1 MCIYQQKTFKS
12 HLFRVFNRF
21 GSRMHIDRTL
31 VCLLLTVLLVAILP
45 NIEAEI
51 SSFQINSTDH
61 KTDCFERGINIIC
74 FKKFLQPVAETLNDT
89 SSSNFLNALLRKINS
104 ESDTA
109 AKSRHRRKAVNVLV
123 RRELRA
129 GPYET
134 NFLRYALAVRR
145 LKNHFGIRPDM
156 STYDI
161 IAVIHTG
168 STREHRGPA
177 FFSWHRIYLLLY
189 EAALQSV
196 FGRGVT
202 VPYWD
207 SSLDEAMGNR
217 QARTILFSN
226 KYFGTPFGEVT
237 DGFFA
242 NLPGMKIRRNIGA
255 TAALIPKNGIA
266 AVLTRTSHSQIV
278 RRDQRRYYWEGYHDR
293 VHRWVDGTMAS
304 GTIAAFDPIFWC
316 HHAFVDYVWELFRKR
331 ISNAPADYP
340 LDFEEHPPEGQM
352 RFNSYKYRPNPPIT
366 NREGFRNKYAR
377 LRRYAPAPSCQNLC
391 SNSQD
396 LYCNGMRDICV
407 SLERVNGETF
417 AQDVAAFPA
426 FGVPQGPDY
435 TTLQAIQQAILQDM
449 PAGMPLNLFDVDEID
464 PNTRGLSV
472 FDV

>member
-196 FGRGVT
+196 FGPDVT

-207 SSLDEAMGNR
+207 SSLDEAMENR

-237 DGFFA
+237 EGLFA
-242 NLPGMKIRRNIGA
+242 NLPGVKIRRNIGA
-255 TAALIPKNGIA
+255 TAALIPKNAIA
-266 AVLTRTSHSQIV
+266 DVLTRTSHSQIV
-278 RRDQRRYYWEGYHDR
+278 RRDQRRYYWEGYHDS

-304 GTIAAFDPIFWC
+304 GTLAAFDPIFWC
-316 HHAFVDYVWELFRKR
+316 HHAFVDYVWELFRER
-331 ISNAPADYP
+331 ISNAPGDYP
-340 LDFEEHPPEGQM
+340 LGFDEHPPEGQM
-352 RFNSYKYRPNPPIT
+352 RFNSYRNQPNPPIT
-366 NREGFRNKYAR
+366 NREGYSNEYAR

-407 SLERVNGETF
+407 SLERVTGETF
-417 AQDVAAFPA
+417 AQDVVAFPA
-426 FGVPQGPDY
+426 SGVPQGPDI
-435 TTLQAIQQAILQDM
+435 TTLQGIQQSILQDM
-449 PAGMPLNLFDVDEID
+449 PAGTPLNLFEVDEID